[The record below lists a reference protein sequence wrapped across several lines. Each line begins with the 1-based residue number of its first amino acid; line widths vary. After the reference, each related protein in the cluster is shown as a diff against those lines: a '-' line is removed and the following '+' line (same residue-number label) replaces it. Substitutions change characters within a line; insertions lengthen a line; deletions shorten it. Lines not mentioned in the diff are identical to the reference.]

1 MESESPKNQRAERIL
16 NFGCAVLVAIPFVCI
31 IVFVVSQ
38 NLNRRP
44 PRDMTI
50 TDSSE
55 PFQVALAFAYSLPY
69 NEITKMKSY
78 VVQEKWEFLDN
89 WSKTH
94 VPISEKCLYPWDADF
109 QNTMIFGGNDVG
121 GSSSVTLFY
130 TFDCPEYSYWFDLT
144 ELELELIDGKWQI
157 VSWKE
162 ICEERGS
169 GRRCFR

>member
-1 MESESPKNQRAERIL
+1 MESESLGNQHTDRIF
-16 NFGCAVLVAIPFVCI
+16 NIGCAVLVAIPFVCI
-31 IVFVVSQ
+31 IIFVISQ
-38 NLNRRP
+38 ILNRQP
-44 PRDMTI
+44 PRDI
-50 TDSSE
+50 VVTDSSE

-69 NEITKMKSY
+69 NKIAEMKSY

-130 TFDCPEYSYWFDLT
+130 TFDCPGYGYWFDLSG
-144 ELELELIDGKWQI
+144 LELKLLDGKWQI
-157 VSWKE
+157 IDWEE
-162 ICEERGS
+162 ICEERGG
-169 GRRCFR
+169 GRRCFK